1 LTQDIRRGEWE
12 IVCRVI
18 VRHASN
24 PQTLWKSFF
33 GEGRDARILEVAAEA
48 HAAIPDL
55 GAGQESWLPMNTLTS
70 APISALPEGPPETRL
85 EEIQASLKK
94 LERRDWWLW
103 VIAIVVM
110 LLLTMA
116 VVSLSFPGLMKTED
130 PFFQFSLN
138 EAVRGLV
145 GLVLLFNTYSIY
157 QQVQIKRLRKQFSEQ
172 LQVMSR
178 LKVRAEEFHRLS
190 TVDPLT
196 GLYNRRFA
204 ETRLAAEASRS
215 RRYGHPMTV
224 VSFDLNS
231 FKQIND
237 KFGHPA
243 GDQVL
248 KEFAERL
255 NGAIRVSDYAIR
267 MGGDEFLVILPECPA
282 KQVQAL
288 FGRLKEIEVN
298 YAGTIIPVQYSAGW
312 VGYETGESP
321 EMFLE
326 RADRLL
332 YANKRTSKQGA
343 TPELVVHTS

>member
-1 LTQDIRRGEWE
+1 MNILMPIPNSTLPD
-12 IVCRVI
+12 
-18 VRHASN
+18 A
-24 PQTLWKSFF
+24 PQ
-33 GEGRDARILEVAAEA
+33 
-48 HAAIPDL
+48 
-55 GAGQESWLPMNTLTS
+55 
-70 APISALPEGPPETRL
+70 ETRL

-103 VIAIVVM
+103 AVAIIVM
-110 LLLTMA
+110 LLLTLA
-116 VVSLSFPGLMKTED
+116 VVSLSFPGLLKTED
-130 PFFQFSLN
+130 PIFQFSLN

-157 QQVQIKRLRKQFSEQ
+157 QQIQIKRLRRQFSEQ

-178 LKVRAEEFHRLS
+178 LKVRAEEFHRLA

-215 RRYGHPMTV
+215 QRYGHPMTV
-224 VSFDLNS
+224 VSFDLNC

-255 NGAIRVSDYAIR
+255 NGAIRVSDYAVR

-282 KQVQAL
+282 EQVQAL
-288 FGRLKEIEVN
+288 FSRLKDIEVN
-298 YAGTIIPVQYSAGW
+298 YAGNVIPVQYSAGW
-312 VGYETGESP
+312 VGYESGESP

-332 YANKRTSKQGA
+332 YANKRSSKQIA
-343 TPELVVHTS
+343 TPELDVHRS

>member
-1 LTQDIRRGEWE
+1 
-12 IVCRVI
+12 
-18 VRHASN
+18 
-24 PQTLWKSFF
+24 
-33 GEGRDARILEVAAEA
+33 
-48 HAAIPDL
+48 
-55 GAGQESWLPMNTLTS
+55 MNTLMPKPNSTIPE
-70 APISALPEGPPETRL
+70 APQETRL

-103 VIAIVVM
+103 AVAIIVM
-110 LLLTMA
+110 LLLTLA

-130 PFFQFSLN
+130 PIFQFSLN

-157 QQVQIKRLRKQFSEQ
+157 QQLQIKRLRKQFSEQ

-178 LKVRAEEFHRLS
+178 LKVRAEEFHRLA

-204 ETRLAAEASRS
+204 ETRLSAEASRS
-215 RRYGHPMTV
+215 QRYGHPMTV
-224 VSFDLNS
+224 VSFDLNC

-248 KEFAERL
+248 REFAERL

-282 KQVQAL
+282 EQVQAL
-288 FGRLKEIEVN
+288 FSRLKDIEVN
-298 YAGTIIPVQYSAGW
+298 YAGNIIPVQYSAGW
-312 VGYETGESP
+312 VGYESGESP

-326 RADRLL
+326 RADKLL
-332 YANKRTSKQGA
+332 YANKRTSKQHA
-343 TPELVVHTS
+343 APELVVHTS

>member
-1 LTQDIRRGEWE
+1 
-12 IVCRVI
+12 
-18 VRHASN
+18 
-24 PQTLWKSFF
+24 
-33 GEGRDARILEVAAEA
+33 
-48 HAAIPDL
+48 
-55 GAGQESWLPMNTLTS
+55 MNTLMST
-70 APISALPEGPPETRL
+70 PTLTLPEAPQETRL
-85 EEIQASLKK
+85 EEIQAQLKK

-103 VIAIVVM
+103 AIAIVVM

-130 PFFQFSLN
+130 PIFQFSLN

-157 QQVQIKRLRKQFSEQ
+157 QQVQIKRLRRQFSEQ

-178 LKVRAEEFHRLS
+178 LKVRAEEFHRLA

-215 RRYGHPMTV
+215 QRYGHPMTV
-224 VSFDLNS
+224 VSFDLNN

-237 KFGHPA
+237 QFGHPA

-255 NGAIRVSDYAIR
+255 NNAIRVSDYAIR

-282 KQVQAL
+282 EQVQAL
-288 FGRLKEIEVN
+288 FGRLTAIEVN
-298 YAGTIIPVQYSAGW
+298 YAGHLISVKYTAGW
-312 VGYETGESP
+312 VGYEAGESP

-332 YANKRTSKQGA
+332 YANKRESKQSVA
-343 TPELVVHTS
+343 PEFAVHSS

>member
-1 LTQDIRRGEWE
+1 
-12 IVCRVI
+12 
-18 VRHASN
+18 
-24 PQTLWKSFF
+24 
-33 GEGRDARILEVAAEA
+33 
-48 HAAIPDL
+48 
-55 GAGQESWLPMNTLTS
+55 MNTLMSTPTS
-70 APISALPEGPPETRL
+70 TLPEAPQETRL
-85 EEIQASLKK
+85 EEIQAQLKK

-103 VIAIVVM
+103 AIAIVVM

-130 PFFQFSLN
+130 PIFQFSLN

-157 QQVQIKRLRKQFSEQ
+157 QQVQIKRLRRQFSEQ

-178 LKVRAEEFHRLS
+178 LKVRAEEFHRLA

-215 RRYGHPMTV
+215 QRYGHPMTV
-224 VSFDLNS
+224 VSFDLNN

-237 KFGHPA
+237 QFGHPA

-255 NGAIRVSDYAIR
+255 NNAIRVSDYAIR

-282 KQVQAL
+282 EQVQAL
-288 FGRLKEIEVN
+288 FGRLTAIEVN
-298 YAGTIIPVQYSAGW
+298 YAGNLIPVKYSAGW
-312 VGYETGESP
+312 VGYETGETT
-321 EMFLE
+321 EQFLE
-326 RADRLL
+326 RADCIL
-332 YANKRTSKQGA
+332 YAEKRAANRPTIALACTVS
-343 TPELVVHTS
+343 VRSVRSR

>member
-1 LTQDIRRGEWE
+1 
-12 IVCRVI
+12 
-18 VRHASN
+18 
-24 PQTLWKSFF
+24 
-33 GEGRDARILEVAAEA
+33 
-48 HAAIPDL
+48 
-55 GAGQESWLPMNTLTS
+55 MNTLMSRPTATLPD
-70 APISALPEGPPETRL
+70 APQETRL
-85 EEIQASLKK
+85 EEIQAQLKK

-103 VIAIVVM
+103 AIAIVVM

-116 VVSLSFPGLMKTED
+116 VISLSFPGLMKTED
-130 PFFQFSLN
+130 PIFQFSLN

-157 QQVQIKRLRKQFSEQ
+157 QQIQIKRLRRQFSEQ

-178 LKVRAEEFHRLS
+178 LKVRAEEFHRLA

-215 RRYGHPMTV
+215 QRYGHPMTV
-224 VSFDLNS
+224 VSFDLNC

-237 KFGHPA
+237 KHGHPA

-255 NGAIRVSDYAIR
+255 NSAIRVSDYAVR
-267 MGGDEFLVILPECPA
+267 MGGDEFLVILPECPTE
-282 KQVQAL
+282 QIQAL
-288 FGRLKEIEVN
+288 FNRLATIEVN
-298 YAGTIIPVQYSAGW
+298 YAGQIIPVEYSAGW
-312 VGYETGESP
+312 VGYEPGESP

-332 YANKRTSKQGA
+332 YANKRSGKQNLTA
-343 TPELVVHTS
+343 ELVVYTS